1 MTTVRQMLKE
11 KGDNVWTVSPNT
23 SLLDTIKL
31 LAEKRIGAVLVVE
44 NEKVVGVFSE
54 RDLVK
59 EVARDGKLDL
69 NQDVDRFMTKAVFY
83 VTEEQTVDD
92 CMATMTEKHVRH
104 LPVLADDRLAGVISI
119 GDAVKEFIS
128 QKEITIR
135 SLENYILG
143 RDYNQ

>member
-11 KGDNVWTVSPNT
+11 KGNGVVTVAPGT

-44 NEKVVGVFSE
+44 NEKVVGIFSE
-54 RDLVK
+54 RDFVQ
-59 EVARDGKLDL
+59 EIAQDTSLDM
-69 NQDVDRFMTKAVFY
+69 NTKIDRYMTKAVFY
-83 VTEEQTVDD
+83 VTEDQTVDD
-92 CMATMTEKHVRH
+92 CMATMTEKHIRH
-104 LPVLADDRLAGVISI
+104 LPVLANDQLAGVISI
-119 GDAVKEFIS
+119 GDVVKEFIS

>member
-11 KGDNVWTVSPNT
+11 KGNNVWTVAPGT
-23 SLLDTIKL
+23 TLLDTIKL

-54 RDLVK
+54 RDFVQ
-59 EVARDGKLDL
+59 EIAQNESLDMSTK
-69 NQDVDRFMTKAVFY
+69 VDRYMTKAVFY
-83 VTEEQTVDD
+83 VTEDQTVDD

-104 LPVLADDRLAGVISI
+104 LPVLASDQLAGVISI
-119 GDAVKEFIS
+119 GDVVKEFIS

>member
-11 KGDNVWTVSPNT
+11 KGNNVVTVAPGT
-23 SLLDTIKL
+23 TLLETIKL

-44 NEKVVGVFSE
+44 NEKVVGIFSE
-54 RDLVK
+54 RDFVQ
-59 EVARDGKLDL
+59 ETAQNEKLDM
-69 NQDVDRFMTKAVFY
+69 NTKVDRFMTKAVFY
-83 VTEEQTVDD
+83 VTEDQTVDD
-92 CMATMTEKHVRH
+92 CMATMTEKHIRH
-104 LPVLADDRLAGVISI
+104 LPVLANDQLAGVISI
-119 GDAVKEFIS
+119 GDVVKEFIS